1 MVVKDFI
8 IKILDAAS
16 MQRWNDKIRPVD
28 LRELDK
34 QAHKMIIDYF
44 LAKFEESRNE
54 FNWLEIIDG
63 GLFEFLQRLVITDLK
78 PQIFDRIK
86 QDRKKYKELNEWVFK
101 RLEPIISPLGVEF
114 CRKFRSYFA
123 TTDNTLNKRIL
134 SAAHFYATQWEFNI
148 IERAN
153 PQGYEIR
160 EIKTHLQEKQERYYD
175 LIGIQQL
182 ALYEKYRNFIDL
194 CGQLRFQH
202 RWGHITMV
210 PHTSVLGHML
220 TVAFLSYLFTVEI
233 QGCTKRI
240 VNNYLTGLF
249 HDLPEALTRDIISP
263 VKRSIEGLNELIIL
277 YEKEQ
282 MEKEVYGSL
291 PPEWHNE
298 MKMFTEDEFLNIVSV
313 NAVTSRIDSDTI
325 SQKFNTDAF
334 NPRDGEIVKA
344 ADDLAALVEAY
355 ISIGNGIKSKDLF
368 DSQKSIKERYRNR
381 NIGGIDFGLIM
392 EWF

>member
-1 MVVKDFI
+1 MVSKDFI
-8 IKILDAAS
+8 LKVLDAAS

-34 QAHKMIIDYF
+34 QAHKMIIAYF
-44 LAKFEESRNE
+44 LAKFEESRDG
-54 FNWLEIIDG
+54 FDWLEIIDG

-86 QDRKKYKELNEWVFK
+86 QDHKKYEQLNEWVFK
-101 RLEPIISPLGVEF
+101 RLEPIISPLGEQL
-114 CRKFRSYFA
+114 CLKFRSYFA
-123 TTDNTLNKRIL
+123 ITDNTINKRIL

-153 PQGYEIR
+153 PQGYEIQD
-160 EIKTHLQEKQERYYD
+160 IKKHLRAKQERYYD
-175 LIGIQQL
+175 LTGIQQL
-182 ALYEKYRNFIDL
+182 ALYEKYRNFLDL

-220 TVAFLSYLFTVEI
+220 TVAFLSYLFTI
-233 QGCTKRI
+233 AIKGYTKRR

-249 HDLPEALTRDIISP
+249 HDLPEVLTRDIISP
-263 VKRSIEGLNELIIL
+263 VKRSIEGLDELIKL

-282 MEKEVYGSL
+282 MEKEVFGSI

-298 MKMFTEDEFLNIVSV
+298 MKMFTENEFVSIAAINGMTERV
-313 NAVTSRIDSDTI
+313 DSDTI
-325 SQKFNTDAF
+325 STKYNSDIF

-355 ISIGNGIKSKDLF
+355 VAVSNGIKSKDLD
-368 DSQKSIKERYRNR
+368 DSRRSIKQRYRDR
-381 NIGGIDFGLIM
+381 RIGDIDFGSTM